1 MRSSNK
7 KRVCSRWQAQACDA
21 VNLGCLSQQFPEL
34 RDPRDD
40 TEPCSETLMSVIE
53 ATEKIYDFAHAIDHR
68 DGSCGKDHWS
78 CSVGTRL
85 AIGARKILGG
95 VHGLELG

>member
-1 MRSSNK
+1 
-7 KRVCSRWQAQACDA
+7 
-21 VNLGCLSQQFPEL
+21 
-34 RDPRDD
+34 
-40 TEPCSETLMSVIE
+40 MSVIE

-68 DGSCGKDHWS
+68 DGPCGKNHWS

-85 AIGARKILGG
+85 ATGARKILGG